1 MDFLLHNL
9 WLIIVTLAV
18 SGFAA
23 LYYYMQGASKRL
35 EKKILSAFEAKD
47 YASVIEIA
55 SPRPPQEFSLPA
67 RLAFARSL
75 SQSPEHYHRAVYAY
89 RSLAAAIS
97 PSDAL
102 QTELLTEEAD
112 IHLKIGDKK
121 KAEEC
126 YRIACEKEPSDPKT
140 AYKYADFFYK
150 IGAHNR
156 CLPILEHLLS
166 YAEDNRPA
174 RFLLAEA
181 QASLGF
187 FDKAIRHYEILNKA
201 HFKLNSYRYAKTLK
215 ENGFED
221 EALPLYL
228 TIASS
233 PKSPPYEGY
242 DAPHWDE
249 IWEKAVRDCA
259 NIYLKKEN
267 GTAEGIPFIDSCLPN
282 AGKAFSKELRA
293 RKAEM
298 FASVGADFTALEILS
313 GIYKEDPSYHESKS
327 LVENWGK
334 ALNYPFLNDYY
345 TPDKARFERLIKNMI
360 SKDISILKWDD
371 AYCYCMLGSSAY
383 VFHRRIRP
391 LMPDIIQRLNWDF
404 RTLMPSLSTL
414 NLYSLNGLTKNA
426 EVVVDKSY
434 FFALHWGTAF
444 LRAVA
449 GAISQERGTVKF
461 PDLKYEDL

>member
-1 MDFLLHNL
+1 
-9 WLIIVTLAV
+9 
-18 SGFAA
+18 
-23 LYYYMQGASKRL
+23 MQGAAKHL

-47 YASVIEIA
+47 YSAVIEISNA
-55 SPRPPQEFSLPA
+55 HPVQQFSLPA

-75 SQSPEHYHRAVYAY
+75 RQYPQHYHRAVYAY
-89 RSLAAAIS
+89 RSLAASIL

-126 YRIACEKEPSDPKT
+126 YRIACEKEPANQEI

-150 IGAHNR
+150 IGAHHR

-166 YAEDNRPA
+166 FAEDNKQA

-187 FDKAIRHYEILNKA
+187 FDRAIHHYEILNKA
-201 HFKLNSYRYAKTLK
+201 HFKLNSYHYAKTLK
-215 ENGFED
+215 ENGFQD

-228 TIASS
+228 AIVSS
-233 PKSPPYEGY
+233 PKAPPYEGY
-242 DAPHWDE
+242 DAPQWNK
-249 IWEKAVRDCA
+249 IWEKAVSDCV
-259 NIYLKKEN
+259 NIYLKKEDS
-267 GTAEGIPFIDSCLPN
+267 TLEGIAFIDSCLPR
-282 AGKAFSKELRA
+282 ASSTFSKELRA

-298 FASVGADFTALEILS
+298 FASMGADFTALEILS
-313 GIYKEDPSYHESKS
+313 DIYKDDPIYPDSKT

-334 ALNYPFLNDYY
+334 ALNYPFLHDYY
-345 TPDKARFERLIKNMI
+345 TPDKGRFERLIKNMI

-391 LMPDIIQRLNWDF
+391 LAPEVIQRINWDF

-444 LRAVA
+444 LKVVA
-449 GAISQERGTVKF
+449 EAIAQERGAVKF
-461 PDLKYEDL
+461 PSLKYEDL